1 MDDQLILLVLNFGLI
16 MTRLI
21 GFFLVVPFYG
31 SVQIPPRVKVGLLL
45 FLTILIFPVVSE
57 AGPGEPPAP
66 LEFSL
71 FLLNEV
77 LAGFLLGFIVFIT
90 FSSVQLAGQ
99 FIDLRMGF
107 ALVNVLDPQSGEQI
121 PLAGQLKTIIAT
133 LLFLSLQGHHLLL
146 RGIFESFEILAL
158 GQAFPILMT
167 GEYIMRVVGN
177 LFYISFMMAL
187 PVIAVLFISDI
198 VFGFLARTIPQIN
211 MFSVG
216 IPTKILLGIMVFF
229 LALPTFGSYFREIF
243 QTMFGQLYKLVQG
256 IGG

>member
-1 MDDQLILLVLNFGLI
+1 MDDQLILLITTFGLI

-21 GFFLVVPFYG
+21 GFFLIVPFYG
-31 SVQIPPRVKVGLLL
+31 SVQVPARVKVGLVI
-45 FLTILIFPVVSE
+45 FLTLLVFPTVGE
-57 AGPGEPPAP
+57 AGPTDLPHP
-66 LEFSL
+66 LEFGML
-71 FLLNEV
+71 ILNEV
-77 LAGFLLGFIVFIT
+77 LAGFLMGFIVFIA

-121 PLAGQLKTIIAT
+121 PLAGQLKTILAT

-146 RGIFESFEILAL
+146 RGVYQSFEVLAL
-158 GQAFPILMT
+158 GQAFPILVT
-167 GEYIMRVVGN
+167 GDYIMRIVGN

-216 IPTKILLGIMVFF
+216 IPTKILLGIMVIF
-229 LALPTFGSYFREIF
+229 LSLPTFGQYFREVF
-243 QTMFGQLYKLVQG
+243 QSMFGQLNNLIHG

>member
-1 MDDQLILLVLNFGLI
+1 MVLNFGLI

-45 FLTILIFPVVSE
+45 FLTLLVFPVVSQG
-57 AGPGEPPAP
+57 GPSSLPPP
-66 LEFSL
+66 LEFSVL
-71 FLLNEV
+71 LLNEV
-77 LAGFLLGFIVFIT
+77 LAGFLMGFVVFIT
-90 FSSVQLAGQ
+90 FSTVQLAGQ

-146 RGIFESFEILAL
+146 RGIFQSFEVLEL
-158 GQAFPILMT
+158 GQAFPILIS
-167 GEYIMRVVGN
+167 GDYIIRIVGN

-187 PVIAVLFISDI
+187 PVIAILFISDI

-216 IPTKILLGIMVFF
+216 IPTKILLGIMVLF
-229 LALPTFGSYFREIF
+229 LSLPTFGNYFREVF
-243 QTMFGQLYKLVQG
+243 QGMFGQLNNLIQG